1 MSHSYDD
8 NDVVLDAPGRRFSFQ
23 QKKLSTFNSDHP
35 TITFTDNT
43 TANLT
48 EYPMNYA
55 DPNSP
60 IDGLQELRSLTF
72 ELRK

>member
-1 MSHSYDD
+1 MSHSDDD
-8 NDVVLDAPGRRFSFQ
+8 NDVVVDAHGRRFSFST
-23 QKKLSTFNSDHP
+23 KKLSTFNSDHP